1 MTKDQL
7 LLSFDLLDEQYIE
20 EAAPTAAKP
29 KKRRVILTRA
39 AACAVLLAILVPA
52 ILLVLPFLQTP
63 ITEPPVV
70 YDPPTIFNALESPE
84 LLYGNGNP
92 FVVGDTT
99 EDGSDAEEPPN
110 YAFHYSTHIARA
122 EIVSILPDVYYS
134 LHEND
139 DVAPQAYRLIR
150 FRTLEALNGNV
161 PEEFFYLMPAWIVDY
176 FPLDSFDT
184 FLLSVD
190 LLGHENYILRNE
202 TQNKL
207 QALPLVLF
215 TAEAPAAGYVIPFT
229 DGIFNEQPRGYFN
242 PPHIFGRPNQD
253 LIKQGST
260 EEDTVML
267 IKELLNEIHS
277 EYTPSKD
284 ILTYSTDF
292 KTEEA
297 RAAFAYVQPFENGVF
312 VQRIEPN
319 KYIRDGHPMLI
330 YTRYI
335 GECQTEETI
344 TIDLE
349 TEEVFYSEV
358 RYTEEELRTIVN
370 ISEYVAR
377 LRNQYA
383 AQLPSP
389 PHMDPEGTE
398 LKALNIFGR
407 YVKIDGRIY
416 GYIKTTW
423 LYHEMRS
430 IHYVSYDVPHK
441 FYFYDDRYLLFDA
454 QGLTVREV
462 SRDELLEMTNGDS
475 RYKYFLDIYWGDYE
489 WKGVDYE

>member
-29 KKRRVILTRA
+29 KKRRVMLTRA

-63 ITEPPVV
+63 PEAPPVV

-99 EDGSDAEEPPN
+99 EVSSDLQDPPD

-184 FLLSVD
+184 FLLSLD
-190 LLGHENYILRNE
+190 LLGLENYILRNE

-358 RYTEEELRTIVN
+358 RYTEEELRSIVN

-407 YVKIDGRIY
+407 YVKIDGKIY

-423 LYHEMRS
+423 LYSEMRS
-430 IHYVSYDVPHK
+430 IHYVSYDIPHE

>member
-7 LLSFDLLDEQYIE
+7 FLSFDLLDETYIQ
-20 EAAPTAAKP
+20 EAAPENARP
-29 KKRRVILTRA
+29 RNRRRIFLIRA
-39 AACAVLLAILVPA
+39 AACAVLIAVLVPA
-52 ILLVLPFLQTP
+52 ILLVLPLLQSTP
-63 ITEPPVV
+63 EVPPVI
-70 YDPPTIFNALESPE
+70 YDPPIIFNALESPE

-99 EDGSDAEEPPN
+99 EVSSGLQEPPKVGFG
-110 YAFHYSTHIARA
+110 YGYYIARA
-122 EIVSILPDVYYS
+122 EIVNILPDVYYS
-134 LHEND
+134 LYESD
-139 DVAPQAYRLIR
+139 DVAPQAYRLIH
-150 FRTLEALNGNV
+150 FRTLEVLNGNV
-161 PEEFFYLMPAWIVDY
+161 PSEFLYLMPSWIVDLS
-176 FPLDSFDT
+176 LDSYDT
-184 FLLSVD
+184 FILSMN
-190 LLGHENYILRNE
+190 LHGTENYILRNE
-202 TQNKL
+202 TKRKL
-207 QALPLVLF
+207 ESLPLPIF
-215 TAEAPAAGYVIPFT
+215 DDSDFADYPARGNVIAFT
-229 DGIFNEQPRGYFN
+229 DGIFSRPLFN
-242 PPHIFGRPNQD
+242 YYDPNFVE
-253 LIKQGST
+253 LGCT
-260 EEDTVML
+260 EEYTMMR
-267 IKELLNEIHS
+267 IKERIKEIYETGEHHYYSDVLL
-277 EYTPSKD
+277 
-284 ILTYSTDF
+284 YSTDF

-358 RYTEEELRTIVN
+358 RYTEEELRGIVN

-389 PHMDPEGTE
+389 PHMDPEGAE

-430 IHYVSYDVPHK
+430 IHYVSYDIPHK

-454 QGLTVREV
+454 QGLTVREL

-475 RYKYFLDIYWGDYE
+475 HYKYFLDIYWGDYE
-489 WKGVDYE
+489 WKGVDCE

>member
-29 KKRRVILTRA
+29 KKRRVMLTRA

-70 YDPPTIFNALESPE
+70 YDPPTLMNALESPE

-92 FVVGDTT
+92 FVVGNTT
-99 EDGSDAEEPPN
+99 EVGSDADCPPD

-184 FLLSVD
+184 FLLSLD
-190 LLGHENYILRNE
+190 LLGLENYILRNE

-207 QALPLVLF
+207 QALSLVLF
-215 TAEAPAAGYVIPFT
+215 SAEAPAEGYVIPFT
-229 DGIFNEQPRGYFN
+229 DGIFNEQPWGAFN
-242 PPHIFGRPNQD
+242 TPHIFGRPNQD

-260 EEDTVML
+260 EEDTVAL

-312 VQRIEPN
+312 AHYIQRDL
-319 KYIRDGHPMLI
+319 DGHPQVT
-330 YTRYI
+330 YTRFI
-335 GECQTEETI
+335 GECRTEERI
-344 TIDLE
+344 TINLE
-349 TEEVFYSEV
+349 TEEVTYSEV
-358 RYTEEELRTIVN
+358 RYTEEELRSIVN
-370 ISEYVAR
+370 MSEYVAR

-383 AQLPSP
+383 AQLPTP
-389 PHMDPEGTE
+389 PHMDPEGAE
-398 LKALNIFGR
+398 LSALNVFGR
-407 YVKIDGRIY
+407 YVKIDGKIY
-416 GYIKTTW
+416 GYVKTTW
-423 LYHEMRS
+423 LYLENRYSDHLKYEYLHRL
-430 IHYVSYDVPHK
+430 
-441 FYFYDDRYLLFDA
+441 YDDRYLLFDA

-462 SRDELLEMTNGDS
+462 SRDELLEMTSGDS

-489 WKGVDYE
+489 WKGVDCE

>member
-29 KKRRVILTRA
+29 KKRRVMLTRA

-70 YDPPTIFNALESPE
+70 YDPPTIFNALESPD

-99 EDGSDAEEPPN
+99 EDGSDAEDIPD
-110 YAFHYSTHIARA
+110 YTFRYSHHLVHA
-122 EIVSILPDVYYS
+122 EIVSISPDVYYCLDES
-134 LHEND
+134 D
-139 DVAPQAYRLIR
+139 DVAPQAYHLIH
-150 FRTLEALNGNV
+150 FRTLEVLNGIV
-161 PEEFFYLMPAWIVDY
+161 PAEFLYLSPAWPVEKW
-176 FPLDSFDT
+176 FATCDT
-184 FLLSVD
+184 FILSMK
-190 LLGHENYILRNE
+190 LQGFENYIIRNE

-207 QALPLVLF
+207 QCLPLVLF
-215 TAEAPAAGYVIPFT
+215 NPSDPAYYNVIPFA
-229 DGIFNEQPRGYFN
+229 DGIIYYRQ
-242 PPHIFGRPNQD
+242 HSIFGHDYYPEF
-253 LIKQGST
+253 IAQGST
-260 EEDTVML
+260 EEDTIIL
-267 IKELLNEIHS
+267 IKQLLDEIHS
-277 EYTPSKD
+277 EKTPYRN

-297 RAAFAYVQPFENGVF
+297 KAAFAYVQPFENGVF
-312 VQRIEPN
+312 VQSIKRSN
-319 KYIRDGHPMLI
+319 YYRDGHPMLI

-358 RYTEEELRTIVN
+358 RYTEEELRSIVN

-389 PHMDPEGTE
+389 PHMDPEGAE

-462 SRDELLEMTNGDS
+462 SRDELLEITNGDS

-489 WKGVDYE
+489 WKGVDCE